1 MSEQT
6 YKNESDSM
14 TSQVRS
20 AMDKA
25 QRETGHLVDSLVR
38 EGEKLRDQALKMT
51 EEKSGKIKGW
61 VGEARGRLED
71 AKDKTSSTLDSL
83 EQLFEERVARALT
96 RLGVPTRDELQ
107 VIAKRLEGINKRIQA
122 IANQRKAAVMTARTE
137 GEKDDLQMIN
147 GIGPVLEGK
156 LNSAGFCAY
165 RQIAN
170 LTDADINRLEAEVIH
185 LRGRIHRDDWIGQ
198 AKALHVRKYGDK
210 AL

>member
-6 YKNESDSM
+6 HENESDSM
-14 TSQVRS
+14 TSPVR
-20 AMDKA
+20 AAVDQA

-38 EGEKLRDQALKMT
+38 EGEKLRGQALKMT
-51 EEKSGKIKGW
+51 EEKTGKIKRW
-61 VGEARGRLED
+61 VGEARGRLGD
-71 AKDKTSSTLDSL
+71 AKDKTSSTLDGL

-107 VIAKRLEGINKRIQA
+107 VIAKRLEGINKRIRV
-122 IANQRKAAVMTARTE
+122 IADRKMVEMTTCTE
-137 GEKDDLQMIN
+137 EEKDDLKMIN
-147 GIGPVLEGK
+147 GIGPALEGK
-156 LNSAGFCAY
+156 LNAAGFCAY

-170 LTDADINRLEAEVIH
+170 LTDADVNRLEAEVIH

-198 AKALHVRKYGDK
+198 AKALHVRKYGDE